1 MTETK
6 SQSHLDNNT
15 ILICRP
21 GNRIVWYISD
31 VVVPWVQ
38 YWVFFFQW
46 LCRFRSADV
55 CIRRMMGLNSCSH
68 RAEKRTV
75 WKEIW
80 EPDAADEKL
89 VQFKICEPFRRSP
102 RSFSSSETL
111 RGIAYQKDS
120 QRGGKGGGSSTPPTP
135 LPTPS
140 PVTLPLCSFLHS
152 FNFFFSDQNSQLWN
166 RHRNVAPS
174 SQPCRPWGDFH
185 VSLTEEGQKGCQ
197 ETCAMSLTLVWMS
210 WRQSGHVSNCK
221 AHSIHIPLEW
231 KRQKK
236 IKKKILHLDE
246 ELDHI
251 KLF

>member
-46 LCRFRSADV
+46 LRRFRSADV

-120 QRGGKGGGSSTPPTP
+120 QRGGKGGGSSAPPHQLLSP
-135 LPTPS
+135 HSLPRHPPS
-140 PVTLPLCSFLHS
+140 T
-152 FNFFFSDQNSQLWN
+152 FFSPLLQLFLLW
-166 RHRNVAPS
+166 PELTTLES
-174 SQPCRPWGDFH
+174 SQKRGTFLAALSAVRGLSCLLDWGGTER
-185 VSLTEEGQKGCQ
+185 VSGDVCDE
-197 ETCAMSLTLVWMS
+197 SD
-210 WRQSGHVSNCK
+210 SG
-221 AHSIHIPLEW
+221 
-231 KRQKK
+231 
-236 IKKKILHLDE
+236 LDV
-246 ELDHI
+246 LAA
-251 KLF
+251 KWARF

>member
-46 LCRFRSADV
+46 LRRFRSADV

-120 QRGGKGGGSSTPPTP
+120 QRGGKGGGSSAPPHQLLSP
-135 LPTPS
+135 LPPPSPSLYVLFSTPS
-140 PVTLPLCSFLHS
+140 T
-152 FNFFFSDQNSQLWN
+152 FS
-166 RHRNVAPS
+166 
-174 SQPCRPWGDFH
+174 
-185 VSLTEEGQKGCQ
+185 SLTRTHNSGIVTETWHLPRSPVGREGTFMSPWLRRDRKGVRRRVRWVWLWSGCPGGKVG
-197 ETCAMSLTLVWMS
+197 TFLTVRHTPYTYHW
-210 WRQSGHVSNCK
+210 NEK
-221 AHSIHIPLEW
+221 D
-231 KRQKK
+231 
-236 IKKKILHLDE
+236 KKKLRKKFYILMKSS
-246 ELDHI
+246 I
-251 KLF
+251 P